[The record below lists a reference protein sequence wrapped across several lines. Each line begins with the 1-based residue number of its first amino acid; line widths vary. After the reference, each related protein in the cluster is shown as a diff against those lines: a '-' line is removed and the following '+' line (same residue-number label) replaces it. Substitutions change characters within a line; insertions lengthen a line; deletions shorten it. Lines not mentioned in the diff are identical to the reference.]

1 MTTPDFPIPDASWAD
16 DDEARREAF
25 VVEVADEGQRLDRLL
40 AERLSEISRSYVQS
54 LIDDGYVAVD
64 GRTRK
69 ASYRV
74 HVGETLA
81 ILIPP
86 PAPIDPEPEAIPLT
100 IVYED
105 ADVLVIDKPAGM
117 VTHPAPGHEHG
128 TVVNAVLAHA
138 PEVHINGSIRPGI
151 VHRLDKDT
159 SGLLIVAKHERALAL
174 LAAQFQERRTVKRYV
189 ALVDGEID
197 PDEGTIDVPIG
208 RDPRARQRMAAIREG
223 RPALSHFQVRERFV
237 GYTLIDVRIET
248 GRTHQIRV
256 HCAFIGHPVVGDSVY
271 GEPRVAARLPLGRQ
285 FLHAAGLG
293 VALPNGEWRDFV
305 APLPAELEET
315 LAILRAEVASDR
327 PLA

>member
-1 MTTPDFPIPDASWAD
+1 MTAPELPAVEALWAE
-16 DDEARREAF
+16 DDESRREAL
-25 VVEVADEGQRLDRLL
+25 VVEPPEEGQRLDRLV
-40 AERLSEISRSYVQS
+40 AERLPELSRSYAQS

-74 HVGETLA
+74 RAGETVAVLV
-81 ILIPP
+81 PP
-86 PAPIDPEPEAIPLT
+86 PAPIDPEPEAIPLA
-100 IVYED
+100 IIYED

-138 PEVHINGSIRPGI
+138 PEVHINGSVRPGI

-159 SGLLIVAKHERALAL
+159 SGLLIVAKHERAFAL
-174 LAAQFQERRTVKRYV
+174 LAAQFQERRTVKRYI
-189 ALVDGEID
+189 ALVDGQID

-223 RPALSHFQVRERFV
+223 RAAISHFQVRERFV
-237 GYTLIDVRIET
+237 GYTLADVRIET

-256 HCAFIGHPVVGDSVY
+256 HMAFIGHPVTGDVVY
-271 GEPRVAARLPLGRQ
+271 GEPRVVARLPLKRQ

-293 VALPNGEWRDFV
+293 ITLPNGEWHDFV
-305 APLPAELEET
+305 APLPPDLEET
-315 LAILRAEVASDR
+315 LTILRAEVEADR

>member
-1 MTTPDFPIPDASWAD
+1 MTASELPAADALWSE
-16 DDEARREAF
+16 DDESRRETF
-25 VVEVADEGQRLDRLL
+25 VVDAPEEGQRLDRLL

-74 HVGETLA
+74 HAGETLA
-81 ILIPP
+81 VLIPP
-86 PAPIDPEPEAIPLT
+86 PTPIDPEPEAIPLT

-174 LAAQFQERRTVKRYV
+174 LAAQFQERRTVKRYI
-189 ALVDGEID
+189 ARVDGEIE

-223 RPALSHFQVRERFV
+223 RSAISHFAVRDRFV
-237 GYTLIDVRIET
+237 GYTLADVRIET

-256 HCAFIGHPVVGDSVY
+256 HLAFIGHPVTGDVVY

-293 VALPNGEWRDFV
+293 LTLPNGEWHDFT
-305 APLPAELEET
+305 ASLPVELEET
-315 LAILRAEVASDR
+315 LAILRAEVAADR